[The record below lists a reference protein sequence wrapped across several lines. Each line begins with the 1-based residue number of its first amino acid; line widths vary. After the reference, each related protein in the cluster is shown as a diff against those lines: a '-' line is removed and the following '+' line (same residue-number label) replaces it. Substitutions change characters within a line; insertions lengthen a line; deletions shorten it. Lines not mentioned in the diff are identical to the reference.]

1 MRISGRP
8 REPLISC
15 GVNRVNLSLVAVAS
29 LAAGGFLF
37 AIGGLMSGKTPASSL
52 APALVRSP
60 GELPPAQPA
69 RATLPPA
76 GASGALPA
84 APVDARQQLYDS
96 VDALL
101 KASEFEAA
109 RRLLD
114 EEPARFDEDSA
125 PRWRD
130 MEQSYRLLVD
140 CLERPSAKLR
150 ARAEAFLLVSE
161 ASRLKPRISAACS
174 APH

>member
-1 MRISGRP
+1 M
-8 REPLISC
+8 
-15 GVNRVNLSLVAVAS
+15 NRVNLSLVAVAS
-29 LAAGGFLF
+29 LVAGGLLL
-37 AIGGLMSGKTPASSL
+37 AIGGLLSGAIPASSP
-52 APALVRSP
+52 APAPAGTLA
-60 GELPPAQPA
+60 ELSRAQPA
-69 RATLPPA
+69 PATLAPVS
-76 GASGALPA
+76 ASAAASLPA
-84 APVDARQQLYDS
+84 TPLDARQQLYDS

-101 KASEFEAA
+101 QASEFEAA

-114 EEPARFDEDSA
+114 EEPARFGEDSA
-125 PRWRD
+125 PKWRD

-161 ASRLKPRISAACS
+161 ARSLKARISAACS